1 MILFAP
7 QSILFSQL
15 QYSDLYSMLN
25 DVTPFEDEV
34 SLNFLNVENNN
45 DRVSSI
51 FWFDQDSTKF
61 TRLFHYDNND
71 QLYLISEFRE
81 TSIIKEIY
89 FTSSNIADRFIRSI
103 FGDNF

>member
-1 MILFAP
+1 MKLYIIINCFITILFVP

-34 SLNFLNVENNN
+34 SLNFLNVQNNN

-51 FWFDQDSTKF
+51 FWFDQDSTRF
-61 TRLFHYDNND
+61 TRLY
-71 QLYLISEFRE
+71 
-81 TSIIKEIY
+81 K
-89 FTSSNIADRFIRSI
+89 
-103 FGDNF
+103 